1 MTHSKH
7 INIQQLAE
15 TYAPQLINTLQTGK
29 QLSIG
34 TPGEVINILLDK
46 IAQGFG
52 KLSARLSQQE
62 IALLYQLLQ
71 YQDLQTLE
79 TTVAD
84 EKLMN
89 NEMPYHKITLKN
101 PKVQQGEKYQRLPIH
116 ISDSL
121 LIQQQGNHQAP
132 YTGVVKT
139 SLGLPQKISYVI
151 MPDGEVRFGSGHYYL
166 AGNSP
171 IALIGAG
178 VLRARDGKIISIM
191 NDSNH
196 FRPTRMEFISS
207 LRYLAS
213 LGVLHTHL
221 KIDEVPIT
229 VHR

>member
-1 MTHSKH
+1 MTYSKH
-7 INIQQLAE
+7 INIEQLAE

-29 QLSIG
+29 QLNIS

-52 KLSARLSQQE
+52 KLSARLPQQE

-79 TTVAD
+79 AAAGD

-101 PKVQQGEKYQRLPIH
+101 PGIQQGEKYRRLPVH
-116 ISDSL
+116 IADGL
-121 LIQQQGNHQAP
+121 LIQEQGNHQQP
-132 YTGVVKT
+132 YTGAIKT

-151 MPDGEVRFGSGHYYL
+151 MPNGEVRFGNGHYYL

-178 VLRARDGKIISIM
+178 VLRARNGKIISIM

-196 FRPTRMEFISS
+196 FRPTRMEFIS
-207 LRYLAS
+207 
-213 LGVLHTHL
+213 
-221 KIDEVPIT
+221 
-229 VHR
+229 